1 MLSNRVS
8 EIMTT
13 HLTKAPVSASI
24 YEVMQTMIAEDVGRI
39 IITDDEVPV
48 GIFTEKDVVKRVV
61 NPDLDARKE
70 SIKKVMTS
78 PIRAVR
84 EETHIIDAFGKM
96 YRGKYRHLLVRGR
109 RGKIIGIISM
119 RRILNSGGGARSGDD

>member
-39 IITDDEVPV
+39 IVTDDDVPV
-48 GIFTEKDVVKRVV
+48 
-61 NPDLDARKE
+61 
-70 SIKKVMTS
+70 
-78 PIRAVR
+78 
-84 EETHIIDAFGKM
+84 
-96 YRGKYRHLLVRGR
+96 
-109 RGKIIGIISM
+109 
-119 RRILNSGGGARSGDD
+119 

>member
-1 MLSNRVS
+1 MLSNKVS

-24 YEVMQTMIAEDVGRI
+24 YEVMQTMVAEDVGRI

-61 NPDLDARKE
+61 NPDLDARKTD
-70 SIKKVMTS
+70 IKSSDDFSDSGGARRNPHHRRLWKNVSRQIS
-78 PIRAVR
+78 PSPGARPAR
-84 EETHIIDAFGKM
+84 QN
-96 YRGKYRHLLVRGR
+96 YRHRLHAPHPQL
-109 RGKIIGIISM
+109 
-119 RRILNSGGGARSGDD
+119 GGGARSGV